1 MNNPIQPILIDKNGE
16 FRFKENAIV
25 RYLIDNSGIDLNRL
39 AVIEFSN
46 QDRQQFAQ
54 LIGYSLLGYSELSY
68 VSGYAYEVAAKIAED
83 GLSET
88 EARISYLEQ
97 TLAELRISLREPV
110 AKLFGIH
117 PDDLDKEQD

>member
-88 EARISYLEQ
+88 EARISYS
-97 TLAELRISLREPV
+97 ELSLS
-110 AKLFGIH
+110 
-117 PDDLDKEQD
+117 QQQ